1 MDFTLIIK
9 TFVLYFY
16 IVFCYR
22 LMGKKEIRRLSVIDL
37 IVAVIIANLV
47 AIGINGSILVSIVS
61 IATLVVIQI
70 ILSYIT
76 SKSNT
81 FKKIIDGS
89 PRIIIDKG
97 KINFNEMS
105 KLRYSLDN
113 LITQLREHK
122 IKSIEEVKYA
132 ILENNGKLSVFTD
145 DNIYPMPIIVDGEI
159 NIDTIKNM
167 SKDIDWV
174 YNILKKNKL
183 DLEEVFYAFYTKEKT
198 FIIKRE
204 NV

>member
-1 MDFTLIIK
+1 
-9 TFVLYFY
+9 
-16 IVFCYR
+16 
-22 LMGKKEIRRLSVIDL
+22 MGKKEIRRLSVIDL